1 MATVQ
6 APAARPPIAHHERG
20 HETQG
25 VNVGEWERWGSLIGG
40 GLVAWLGLR
49 QRSLAGLGLALLGG
63 NLIYRGLT
71 GHCHLYGALGLS
83 TAEKHGPATR
93 VAAGHGV
100 KLVRSITIERP
111 AEELYNTWRHLE
123 RLPQFMKHLVSVAV
137 SGSRS
142 HWVARGP
149 AGTQVE
155 WDAEIIN
162 DEPNRLIAWRSLPG
176 SQVSTAGSV
185 QFKQAPGGRG
195 TEMQVTLKYDPPG
208 GRLGSWIAWLFGEEP
223 GLQIDDDLRRFKQL
237 AQTGETASVKGR
249 PNGRH

>member
-6 APAARPPIAHHERG
+6 APAARTPVVHHEQARR
-20 HETQG
+20 TKSM
-25 VNVGEWERWGSLIGG
+25 NVGEWERWGSLVGG
-40 GLVAWLGLR
+40 GLLAWLGLR
-49 QRSLAGLGLALLGG
+49 QRSLAGLGLTLLGG
-63 NLIYRGLT
+63 DLIYRGLT

-83 TAEKHGPATR
+83 TAEKHGPATS

-100 KLVRSITIERP
+100 KVVRSITIDRP
-111 AEELYNTWRHLE
+111 VEELYNTWRHLE
-123 RLPQFMKHLVSVAV
+123 RLPQFMKHLISVTV
-137 SGSRS
+137 NGSRS
-142 HWVARGP
+142 HWVARGL

-162 DEPNRLIAWRSLPG
+162 DEPNRLIAWRSLPE

-185 QFKQAPGGRG
+185 HFKQASGGRG
-195 TEMQVTLKYDPPG
+195 AEVQVTLKYDPPAG
-208 GRLGSWIAWLFGEEP
+208 KLGSWIAWLFGEEP

-237 AQTGETASVKGR
+237 AETGEMATGR